1 MPVPAP
7 GKGVGGRPDG
17 ETSRGSYDGESE
29 VCSRG
34 CHSLV
39 VGAETRQV
47 IPELGRR
54 REMNCIQRPE
64 LQGQQ
69 GAGDAKNA
77 IVDPDHV
84 ESLQD
89 LDASGDGVLPK
100 WE

>member
-1 MPVPAP
+1 
-7 GKGVGGRPDG
+7 
-17 ETSRGSYDGESE
+17 
-29 VCSRG
+29 
-34 CHSLV
+34 
-39 VGAETRQV
+39 
-47 IPELGRR
+47 
-54 REMNCIQRPE
+54 MNCIQRPE